1 LDQFQNAA
9 QPEPQ
14 TKRQER
20 ITVRVI
26 GMPAASVGKCR
37 EKGEAIEFARA
48 IEVRYKKIFIY
59 WGHAMAQLVEVL
71 CYTPEGRGL
80 DS

>member
-1 LDQFQNAA
+1 
-9 QPEPQ
+9 
-14 TKRQER
+14 
-20 ITVRVI
+20 
-26 GMPAASVGKCR
+26 MPAASVGKCR